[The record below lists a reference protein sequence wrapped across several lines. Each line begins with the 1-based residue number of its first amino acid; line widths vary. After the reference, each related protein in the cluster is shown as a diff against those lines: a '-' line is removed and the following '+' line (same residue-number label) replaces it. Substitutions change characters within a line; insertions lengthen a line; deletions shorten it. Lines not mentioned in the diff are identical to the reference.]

1 MSIYNYTDA
10 GIITLNSDHLTEVV
24 DGKAGMNEVTSFLGM
39 FRHDY
44 VDEFHNIRL
53 GKGVANRKVK
63 REFSIH
69 RYRLANVDH
78 FHHLIKVCF
87 FQMDVS
93 RCLAYLQSLEKIC
106 PKER

>member
-53 GKGVANRKVK
+53 GKGVANRKVELLNDQRICNQQMQ
-63 REFSIH
+63 REQFI
-69 RYRLANVDH
+69 NV
-78 FHHLIKVCF
+78 I
-87 FQMDVS
+87 
-93 RCLAYLQSLEKIC
+93 
-106 PKER
+106 